1 MKLDTQIKMK
11 RNLLALALFSCC
23 IIFENAVAQDP
34 MFSQF
39 YSAPLYLNPA
49 MAGAETNMIV
59 GVNYRT
65 QWTNLQFPYQTGQVS
80 FTYPLITNAS
90 TRKHIGGIGGS
101 VFNEVA
107 GQNHNFKTYG
117 VLLGGAYNLQFDKW
131 RNTFISFGLQ
141 GGLIQKRLDNGELT
155 WGSQYDP
162 FFGYNSSIVPTIN
175 NITQTT
181 MYPVVNAGI
190 TIFHNS
196 QKINHGVSSYLGFA
210 VSNLNRPNESMIQNA
225 RAELPLL
232 LKLNGGLDIAVSERF
247 TISPNVLWMQQN
259 SISQINAG
267 LYASYSLSTD
277 EKPIIATLGTWYRI
291 QDSFIGMIG
300 LSKDKLTFGFS
311 YDVNSST
318 LRYATHGQGA
328 YEVSLTYRVPKIKG
342 LRRFATPL
350 I

>member
-1 MKLDTQIKMK
+1 MKPQPKIKMK
-11 RNLLALALFSCC
+11 KNLLVFILALSCLL
-23 IIFENAVAQDP
+23 FEKATAQDP

-49 MAGAETNMIV
+49 MAGAETNMII

-65 QWTNLQFPYQTGQVS
+65 QWTSLQFPYQTGQVS

-117 VLLGGAYNLQFDKW
+117 IVLGGAYNLQFDKW

-141 GGLIQKRLDNGELT
+141 GGLIQKQIDNGVLT

-162 FFGYNSSIVPTIN
+162 FFGYNPSIAPTIN
-175 NITQTT
+175 NINQTT

-190 TIFHNS
+190 TLFHNS
-196 QKINHGVSSYLGFA
+196 QKIHHGVSSFVGFA

-225 RAELPLL
+225 RTELPFLF
-232 LKLNGGLDIAVSERF
+232 KINGGLDIAVSERI
-247 TISPNVLWMQQN
+247 TVSPNVLWMQQN

-267 LYASYSLSTD
+267 LYGSYSLSTD
-277 EKPIIATLGTWYRI
+277 ENPFIATIGTWYRL
-291 QDSFIGMIG
+291 QDSLIGMIG

-311 YDVNSST
+311 YDINSST
-318 LRYATHGQGA
+318 LRYASQGQGT